1 MRQVAS
7 NADPT
12 ALGLATYSP
21 QQVQSRQD
29 DLPWYPS
36 DLVHLMKLMSSN
48 FNKPFSMDTHMVNF
62 HVANLP
68 LFTWWEF
75 VNLYLHP

>member
-21 QQVQSRQD
+21 QQVPSRQD
-29 DLPWYPS
+29 DPPWYPSDLYS

-48 FNKPFSMDTHMVNF
+48 FNRPFSMDTHA
-62 HVANLP
+62 HGQLSCGQAIYIHLI
-68 LFTWWEF
+68 EF
-75 VNLYLHP
+75 

>member
-36 DLVHLMKLMSSN
+36 DLV
-48 FNKPFSMDTHMVNF
+48 T
-62 HVANLP
+62 
-68 LFTWWEF
+68 
-75 VNLYLHP
+75 